1 MKTTFNKAQR
11 RYVDQWPLTGTPLS
25 TGAPTLKLSVS
36 HYKERK
42 YYVAVLAYVEL
53 EQNPGYAVELWQSDW
68 PLLQVDILPAARYS
82 EKALTEFRQQVLQRL
97 TDGDFTD
104 PRVLGLLSRVTELEV
119 AA

>member
-1 MKTTFNKAQR
+1 MKTTFNKPNR
-11 RYVDQWPLTGTPLS
+11 RYVDQWALTGPALS

-42 YYVAVLAYVEL
+42 YYTAVLSYVEL

-68 PLLQVDILPAARYS
+68 PLLQVDLLPAPRYS

-97 TDGDFTD
+97 ADGDFTD
-104 PRVLGLLSRVTELEV
+104 ARILGLLDRVAETEV